1 MPSSAWAVTAAA
13 GSAVATAKP
22 RAKCFRRMAVSPL
35 FAAGLHRRVFN
46 WPSIS
51 SAEKEG
57 SRPAAAGAGIAVEC
71 APSIRKG
78 PHLHGLFSVLFSFVF
93 FLGATTRSQRCDNR
107 FLLLF
112 CQLVHGAFR

>member
-51 SAEKEG
+51 SAENEG

-78 PHLHGLFSVLFSFVF
+78 PHPQFLFADLPQAREPVWLQHQKHHDQ
-93 FLGATTRSQRCDNR
+93 GADNR
-107 FLLLF
+107 E
-112 CQLVHGAFR
+112 G